1 MGFMR
6 QLSFIVLVRSIFSLA
21 SVCAMNLVELM
32 LHGMLSGS
40 IATGHVDCSVSA
52 LITEG

>member
-1 MGFMR
+1 MSFMR
-6 QLSFIVLVRSIFSLA
+6 QLSFIMLVGGIFSLA

-32 LHGMLSGS
+32 LLRVLGGS
-40 IATGHVDCSVSA
+40 IAAGHVDSSVSA